1 MLDLVYAS
9 GVKRGGTT
17 SGINGLVADAE
28 SRRRHV
34 WNMCVTPDLEVRVR
48 LDVLEE
54 IDSWQSAMPSS
65 AARAERLYSSAHV
78 DTKYPG
84 A

>member
-17 SGINGLVADAE
+17 YIIG
-28 SRRRHV
+28 
-34 WNMCVTPDLEVRVR
+34 VTPDLEVKVR

-65 AARAERLYSSAHV
+65 AARAERLYPSGHV